1 MKCKNTCM
9 SRCSCGL
16 AMSTNDFDQVELF
29 KSLSFNSSLK
39 FVAKRRK
46 LLYDE

>member
-1 MKCKNTCM
+1 M

-29 KSLSFNSSLK
+29 KSLSFNK
-39 FVAKRRK
+39 FKICGK
-46 LLYDE
+46 KEKTTL